1 MAELRDLFPELARKM
16 AEDFDWCH
24 RAFFFDEV
32 LIDYT
37 AILDYA
43 TDIQLLPDPEPA
55 REAAKAIQAFL
66 KGHDTREGLKNRLK
80 EILED
85 WEKKTE
91 GQGATIREVAE
102 ELPDDELP
110 F

>member
-1 MAELRDLFPELARKM
+1 M

-32 LIDYT
+32 LNDYS

-43 TDIQLLPDPEPA
+43 TDIYLLPDPEPA
-55 REAAKAIQAFL
+55 REAAEAIGSFL
-66 KGHDTREGLKNRLK
+66 QGHETREGLKKKLRA
-80 EILED
+80 ILED
-85 WEKKTE
+85 WEKRTE
-91 GQGATIREVAE
+91 GQGATIREVPKDW
-102 ELPDDELP
+102 PDDELP